1 MKIVN
6 KFSQLSW
13 LRKLKKETWLMLFFL
28 TLQGLAWGQAVI
40 NVTLT
45 NPVCSPSAVDGE
57 IKIDIISGSPNY
69 NYEVFVGTTLVYSS
83 GSTSNITQTF
93 SNVPAGNYIVKV
105 TDQVG
110 VTSQNVAI
118 ESLGG
123 LIGSGNITN
132 VSCNGGSDGT
142 AKIVVSGGTS
152 PYTYSWTGGQT
163 TNQITGLTAGTY
175 TCNVTD
181 ATGCTISKNATVTQP
196 PALVSSFTVN
206 NATQCLNGNSFDF
219 TGTTTSTSGLPITN
233 YSWTFGSGST
243 PSVST
248 LSSASNIVYST
259 SGTKSVN
266 LTITDANGCSAS
278 HSSNVTINSLSTVV
292 LTTTNISC
300 NGLKDGS
307 LKLVPS
313 SGVAPYTYSWTG
325 TGSVSWRVGSYDTMI
340 NLPAG
345 TYNYTVTDANGCQK
359 TGQATVQEPNAITVA
374 KTRTN
379 VTCNGAS
386 TGAINITPSGGS
398 PVGSPS
404 YVSYSWTGPSSYSA
418 STQNISGL
426 KAGTYTITITDVNN
440 CTGSDTVLISEHTA
454 ISISQ
459 SVTNVYATV
468 LPQVQLTLP

>member
-248 LSSASNIVYST
+248 LSSASNIV
-259 SGTKSVN
+259 
-266 LTITDANGCSAS
+266 
-278 HSSNVTINSLSTVV
+278 
-292 LTTTNISC
+292 
-300 NGLKDGS
+300 
-307 LKLVPS
+307 
-313 SGVAPYTYSWTG
+313 
-325 TGSVSWRVGSYDTMI
+325 
-340 NLPAG
+340 
-345 TYNYTVTDANGCQK
+345 
-359 TGQATVQEPNAITVA
+359 
-374 KTRTN
+374 
-379 VTCNGAS
+379 
-386 TGAINITPSGGS
+386 
-398 PVGSPS
+398 
-404 YVSYSWTGPSSYSA
+404 
-418 STQNISGL
+418 
-426 KAGTYTITITDVNN
+426 
-440 CTGSDTVLISEHTA
+440 
-454 ISISQ
+454 
-459 SVTNVYATV
+459 
-468 LPQVQLTLP
+468 